1 MAKWYSVLFSDIRN
15 KLGDQ
20 VVFGNWKGRG
30 YMRTYV
36 IPANPKTNA
45 QEANRKH
52 LADTVLIWQT
62 YIKANPAAVKAWNA
76 EALKEQISGF
86 NLFTKY
92 ARRSFVTATYA
103 NGQVTGSYK
112 IGFAPS
118 SARIT
123 ILDETGTEVSEILGV
138 GECAESGTFNANV
151 NLSSGTYYVAI
162 IYAPIEAYEGVTKA
176 SEAMV
181 CRGKPDETTGQFTLA
196 KITVS

>member
-62 YIKANPAAVKAWNA
+62 YIKANENAVKAWNA

-86 NLFTKY
+86 NLFTKFGRQSY
-92 ARRSFVTATYA
+92 ITATYA
-103 NGQVTGSYK
+103 GGNVSGSYK

-123 ILDETGTEVSEILGV
+123 IIDEDGSEVYELLGV
-138 GECAESGTFNANV
+138 GDCAESGTFNKSV
-151 NLSSGTYYVAI
+151 TLSAGTYYVAI
-162 IYAPIEAYEGVTKA
+162 IYSPVEAYDGVTKA
-176 SEAMV
+176 AEAMV
-181 CRGKPDETTGQFTLA
+181 CRGKPDLATGDFTLA

>member
-92 ARRSFVTATYA
+92 GRQSYVTASYA

-123 ILDETGTEVSEILGV
+123 ILDETGTEVSEILGA
-138 GECAESGTFNANV
+138 GQCSESGTFSKTV
-151 NLSSGTYYVAI
+151 SLLSGTYYVAI
-162 IYAPIEAYEGVTKA
+162 IYAPIEGYDGVMGTA
-176 SEAMV
+176 EAMV
-181 CRGKPDETTGQFTLA
+181 CRGKPDEATGQFVLA
-196 KITVS
+196 KFTVS